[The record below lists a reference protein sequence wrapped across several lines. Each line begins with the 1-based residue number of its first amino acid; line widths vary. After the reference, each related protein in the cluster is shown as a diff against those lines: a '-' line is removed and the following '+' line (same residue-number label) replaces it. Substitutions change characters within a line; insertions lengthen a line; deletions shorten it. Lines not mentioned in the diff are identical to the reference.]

1 MEVLPR
7 SRGSQMRQKT
17 NAAAAYGYWE
27 NQSAYLNL
35 APNSTMRLAF
45 RFCTSNTSVSSAPTD
60 QNNIVGELFQWTYSS
75 E

>member
-27 NQSAYLNL
+27 SCSAYLNACPKQRD
-35 APNSTMRLAF
+35 APRIPILH
-45 RFCTSNTSVSSAPTD
+45 
-60 QNNIVGELFQWTYSS
+60 I
-75 E
+75 